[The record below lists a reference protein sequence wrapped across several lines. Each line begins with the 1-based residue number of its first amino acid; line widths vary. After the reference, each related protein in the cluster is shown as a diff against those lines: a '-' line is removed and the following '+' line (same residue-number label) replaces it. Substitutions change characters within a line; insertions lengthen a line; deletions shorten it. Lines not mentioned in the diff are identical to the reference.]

1 MEKDT
6 VLLSLE
12 KYNELRDF
20 QKEVRNG
27 KVFCISSPWALGG
40 ETTYFCTEDEV
51 IKKFETRNKELE
63 DKIKE
68 LENTINKYEY
78 EGIRLMSM
86 DDLKQLSYWEYRKLR
101 KSCK

>member
-6 VLLSLE
+6 VLLSVD

-27 KVFCISSPWALGG
+27 KVVSISRPWNLGG
-40 ETTYFCTEDEV
+40 ETTYFYTEDEV
-51 IKKFETRNKELE
+51 IKKFETRNKEME

>member
-6 VLLSLE
+6 VLLSVD

-27 KVFCISSPWALGG
+27 KVVSISRPWNLGG
-40 ETTYFCTEDEV
+40 ETTYFYTEDEV
-51 IKKFETRNKELE
+51 IKKFETR
-63 DKIKE
+63 IKE
-68 LENTINKYEY
+68 LENKIIELEKTTEKY
-78 EGIRLMSM
+78 EGIGLVSM
-86 DDLKQLSYWEYRKLR
+86 DELKQLSYWEYRKMR

>member
-27 KVFCISSPWALGG
+27 KVFCISRPWALGA

-51 IKKFETRNKELE
+51 IEKFETRIKELE
-63 DKIKE
+63 NNIKE
-68 LENTINKYEY
+68 LENTANNYK
-78 EGIRLMSM
+78 GIGLMSM